1 MSFCN
6 FFLIKIVRMHFWTIK
21 MPFPPP
27 GLEPGSHGLQTD
39 ALTPMAMPA
48 HINKTEKQKTDQN
61 CTFMMKLTRILL
73 EIK

>member
-1 MSFCN
+1 MA
-6 FFLIKIVRMHFWTIK
+6 
-21 MPFPPP
+21 FPPP
-27 GLEPGSHGLQTD
+27 GLEPGSHGLKTD

-48 HINKTEKQKTDQN
+48 HINKTEKQKPHQN

>member
-1 MSFCN
+1 
-6 FFLIKIVRMHFWTIK
+6 

-48 HINKTEKQKTDQN
+48 HINKTEKQKTNQN

>member
-1 MSFCN
+1 
-6 FFLIKIVRMHFWTIK
+6 

-39 ALTPMAMPA
+39 ALTPMATPA
-48 HINKTEKQKTDQN
+48 HINDCEKQKTDPN
-61 CTFMMKLTRILL
+61 FSFVMKLRSIGL

>member
-1 MSFCN
+1 
-6 FFLIKIVRMHFWTIK
+6 MHFWTIK

-48 HINKTEKQKTDQN
+48 HINDSEKQKTHPN
-61 CTFMMKLTRILL
+61 CPFMMKLRSIGL

>member
-1 MSFCN
+1 
-6 FFLIKIVRMHFWTIK
+6 
-21 MPFPPP
+21 MPIPPP

-48 HINKTEKQKTDQN
+48 DINKTEKQKTDQN
-61 CTFMMKLTRILL
+61 CTFLMKLTRILL

>member
-6 FFLIKIVRMHFWTIK
+6 FFLKKIVRMFFWTFK
-21 MPFPPP
+21 MPLPRPSF
-27 GLEPGSHGLQTD
+27 EPASHGLQTD

-48 HINKTEKQKTDQN
+48 DINKTEKQKTDQN
-61 CTFMMKLTRILL
+61 CTFLMKLTRILL

>member
-1 MSFCN
+1 
-6 FFLIKIVRMHFWTIK
+6 
-21 MPFPPP
+21 MPFPPL

-48 HINKTEKQKTDQN
+48 HISKTEKQKTNQN

>member
-1 MSFCN
+1 
-6 FFLIKIVRMHFWTIK
+6 
-21 MPFPPP
+21 MPLPPP
-27 GLEPGSHGLQTD
+27 GFELGSQDSQTD

-48 HINKTEKQKTDQN
+48 YINKTEKQKRDQN

>member
-1 MSFCN
+1 
-6 FFLIKIVRMHFWTIK
+6 

-27 GLEPGSHGLQTD
+27 GFEPGSHGLQTD

-48 HINKTEKQKTDQN
+48 HINDTEKQNTYPN
-61 CTFMMKLTRILL
+61 CPFMMKLRSIGL

>member
-1 MSFCN
+1 M
-6 FFLIKIVRMHFWTIK
+6 IK
-21 MPFPPP
+21 MPCPSP
-27 GLEPGSHGLQTD
+27 GLEPHSHGLQTD

-48 HINKTEKQKTDQN
+48 HIYTIEKQKTDQN

>member
-1 MSFCN
+1 
-6 FFLIKIVRMHFWTIK
+6 

-27 GLEPGSHGLQTD
+27 RFEHGSHGLQTD

-48 HINKTEKQKTDQN
+48 HINATEKQKTDPN
-61 CTFMMKLTRILL
+61 CAFMMKLRSIGL

>member
-1 MSFCN
+1 
-6 FFLIKIVRMHFWTIK
+6 
-21 MPFPPP
+21 MPCPPP

-48 HINKTEKQKTDQN
+48 HINYCEKQKIDPN
-61 CTFMMKLTRILL
+61 CPFMMKLRSIGL